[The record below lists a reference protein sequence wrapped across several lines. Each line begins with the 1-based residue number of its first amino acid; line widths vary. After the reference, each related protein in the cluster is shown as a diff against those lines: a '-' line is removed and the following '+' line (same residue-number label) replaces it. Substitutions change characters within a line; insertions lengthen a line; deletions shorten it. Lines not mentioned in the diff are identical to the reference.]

1 MIKIAAMQGQM
12 MEHTSNAAEAVDKR
26 CQRLS
31 CWSVEMPELLR
42 SAVQLWLAV
51 ELVRSESITG
61 KTDGFWPKRRL
72 QEVVLLLKYCRQTP
86 KPADQRKAAE
96 GKYIFG
102 LGYAYQ

>member
-1 MIKIAAMQGQM
+1 MIKIAAMQGQTT
-12 MEHTSNAAEAVDKR
+12 EHTSNAVEAVDKH

-61 KTDGFWPKRRL
+61 KTDG
-72 QEVVLLLKYCRQTP
+72 V
-86 KPADQRKAAE
+86 
-96 GKYIFG
+96 
-102 LGYAYQ
+102 